1 MTDTKVDKPKVECPL
16 CKKMCVLN
24 KDGTLRTHGFR
35 TAYGDYREG
44 CEASQYH
51 LDEAEKMR
59 AKRDGDQELPETNDS
74 VPVQD
79 QVCDYVQRR
88 KQVGIQRYGTPLQ
101 AHNGRDALR
110 DAFEEAVD
118 LVQYLAQLIIER
130 DGKLP

>member
-1 MTDTKVDKPKVECPL
+1 MTQTKTERVECPL

-24 KDGTLRTHGFR
+24 KDETLRAHGFR
-35 TAYGDYREG
+35 TAYGDYRGG
-44 CEASQYH
+44 CEASGYH
-51 LDEAEKMR
+51 LEEAEAMK
-59 AKRDGDQELPETNDS
+59 AKRNGDQKLPKINDS

-79 QVCDYVQRR
+79 QVCTYIQNR
-88 KQVGIQRYGTPLQ
+88 KLLGIQRYGTPLQ